1 MTHSEFIDDILG
13 HHKNTPGGP
22 ITRAIINWIDGLKK
36 LLFPETRKESLNTS
50 DEVIQMLENS
60 KQQLNHII
68 CDMDDISQESGAIM
82 TEQFYKKLPAV
93 YQDLHLD
100 AEACFQ
106 GDPAAVSYTEII
118 RSYPGFYAVFI
129 YRVAHSLLRLKVP
142 LVPRILTEYA
152 HQKTGIDI
160 HPGARIGRSFFID
173 HGTGVVIGE
182 TCVIGDHVKIYQGVT
197 LGALSIEKD
206 MAGKVRHP
214 HVEDHV
220 VIYSG
225 ATILG
230 GDTRIGA
237 RSIIGGNV
245 WITKS
250 VSPDSK
256 VYHVA
261 DNNQIIKK

>member
-1 MTHSEFIDDILG
+1 MNSEFVDYILA
-13 HHKNTPGGP
+13 HHNNTSGGP
-22 ITRAIINWIDGLKK
+22 SLHAIVLWIDGLKK
-36 LLFPETRKESLNTS
+36 FLFPETRKESLTS
-50 DEVIQMLENS
+50 AQEVEQVLIKSREDLKSILCE
-60 KQQLNHII
+60 L
-68 CDMDDISQESGAIM
+68 DDISEEAGWELA
-82 TEQFYKKLPAV
+82 EKFYEKLPSI
-93 YQDLHLD
+93 YRDLHLD
-100 AEACFQ
+100 VEACFQ

-129 YRVAHSLLRLKVP
+129 YRVAHSLLLLKVP
-142 LVPRILTEYA
+142 LIPRILTEYA

-160 HPGARIGRSFFID
+160 HPGAKIGQSFFID

-182 TCVIGDHVKIYQGVT
+182 TSVIGHHVKIYQGVT
-197 LGALSIEKD
+197 LGALSIDKD

-230 GDTRIGA
+230 GETRIGA
-237 RSIIGGNV
+237 RSVIGGNV

-250 VSPDSK
+250 VLPDSK

-261 DNNQIIKK
+261 DNNQIIKQ